1 MECLRT
7 RLSTCVWSIVDT
19 SLVWCYDLL
28 ILYQVF
34 GNKIV
39 DVCLVWCCRT
49 LMLHEMLGC
58 KNAGLPLMC
67 WCVFQMLITPIY
79 NPAQGQP
86 LAASPSIHRQVAT
99 ESPFFFLPTSLS
111 LRSVHAHTHTCTHVC
126 THTHACTHALTH
138 SLTRTHA
145 HTNTHSWGCGVFL
158 CVWLVGFRGVMLK
171 IRFVCMTI
179 NPVAFHYFPFGL
191 THGPDKTFLKK
202 CFPIVILC
210 CVVPSGISLHRQMC
224 GSLDCDESVRSQQC
238 CLTVRQ

>member
-39 DVCLVWCCRT
+39 DMCLVWCCRT

-111 LRSVHAHTHTCTHVC
+111 LRSMHAHTHTCTHVC

-138 SLTRTHA
+138 MHTHT

-158 CVWLVGFRGVMLK
+158 CV
-171 IRFVCMTI
+171 
-179 NPVAFHYFPFGL
+179 
-191 THGPDKTFLKK
+191 
-202 CFPIVILC
+202 
-210 CVVPSGISLHRQMC
+210 C
-224 GSLDCDESVRSQQC
+224 G
-238 CLTVRQ
+238 